1 MLWSTFG
8 ISKLRPFKDSYN
20 KETMRKWKTS
30 EAVRKVHEELYCP
43 SNPNDPSSD
52 TYLALIIQATFTRK
66 ERTKENALWAQSV
79 LEAIFDEDYLDS
91 KIDAEVVEK
100 WNKSLHMVVFEY
112 I

>member
-20 KETMRKWKTS
+20 KEMMRKWKTS
-30 EAVRKVHEELYCP
+30 EAVRKVHEELYSP
-43 SNPNDPSSD
+43 SKPDDESSD
-52 TYLALIIQATFTRK
+52 TYLALIIQATFTMK